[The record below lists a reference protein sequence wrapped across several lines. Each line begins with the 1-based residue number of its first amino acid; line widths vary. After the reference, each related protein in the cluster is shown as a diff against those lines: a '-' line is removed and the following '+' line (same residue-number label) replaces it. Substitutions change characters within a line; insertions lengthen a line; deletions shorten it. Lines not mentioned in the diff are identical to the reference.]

1 MTERI
6 TGGCEYETAGNR
18 RGRGRREIRY
28 DRSEN
33 EPPSVTIATALAE
46 YHGDDVTD
54 TSTLLYEYV
63 DPEALDALFADRYDG
78 ESRNVGRIQFDIDGV
93 TVVATSDRVCVY
105 SSERR

>member
-28 DRSEN
+28 DRDEKQ
-33 EPPSVTIATALAE
+33 PPSVAVATALAE

-63 DPEALDALFADRYDG
+63 DPEALDSLFANRYDG
-78 ESRNVGRIQFDIDGV
+78 KPRNVGQVQFDVDDV
-93 TVVATSDRVCVY
+93 TVVVTPDRVCVY
-105 SSERR
+105 SSE